1 MTSVHRRRPEAGNPR
16 VQRTRAHALAVARGL
31 LPEVGPT
38 GLTYSLL
45 AERADITRQT
55 LYRHWPTRAALL
67 FDLIL
72 EGPDV
77 GYPEPGADLRTVA
90 TAWLTSLAAGLNVP
104 AARIAVPAVVAEA
117 DNDPDSDQALADIGT
132 DRRAALNQ
140 LLEPS
145 GRQLTEDEYTLLY
158 APVVARLYFDRRE
171 ITEAFIETV
180 VTRWLAGLEHNSP
193 QEEADQADI

>member
-1 MTSVHRRRPEAGNPR
+1 MREMTSVHRRRPEAGNPR
-16 VQRTRAHALAVARGL
+16 VQRTRAHALAVARSL

-38 GLTYSLL
+38 GLTYTLL

-77 GYPEPGADLRTVA
+77 GYPQPGTDLRTVA
-90 TAWLTSLAAGLNVP
+90 IAWLTSLAAGLNVP
-104 AARIAVPAVVAEA
+104 AARIAVPAVAAEA
-117 DNDPDSDQALADIGT
+117 DRDPDSAQALVEIGT
-132 DRRAALNQ
+132 DRRAALNK

-145 GRQLTEDEYTLLY
+145 GRQITEDEYTLLY
-158 APVVARLYFDRRE
+158 APVLARLYFDRRE
-171 ITEAFIETV
+171 VTEEFIEAV
-180 VTRWLAGLEHNSP
+180 VTRWLAGLE
-193 QEEADQADI
+193 QADLRQEA